1 MEERAHA
8 EEGGDAETVDRRRQR
23 GAASRRDEK
32 KDGEGRQREEEGV
45 EVQETVEPE
54 SLTLT
59 TSRVGHP
66 LLVKISFH
74 ARWRAEGADGPYL
87 VSPALMLVVPRQPTV
102 RLVYARNWADRLGLA
117 LSVATVLFALAHW
130 AWAARRPAPA
140 RVPVLL
146 PDACDLDAPPRRW
159 GWIVPAAT
167 LAMLLGL
174 RLLARG

>member
-1 MEERAHA
+1 
-8 EEGGDAETVDRRRQR
+8 
-23 GAASRRDEK
+23 
-32 KDGEGRQREEEGV
+32 
-45 EVQETVEPE
+45 VQETVEPE

-74 ARWRAEGADGPYL
+74 PRWRAEGADGPYL

-102 RLVYARNWADRLGLA
+102 RLVYARTWIDHLGLA
-117 LSVATVLFALAHW
+117 LSAATVLFALAQW
-130 AWAARRPAPA
+130 AAAARRRAPA
-140 RVPVLL
+140 SVPILL
-146 PDACDLDAPPRRW
+146 PDACDVATSPRRW